1 MNDLEV
7 SKQVQ
12 QLVQFIRQE
21 AEEKANEISV
31 SAEEEFNIE
40 KLQIVEAEKKKIR
53 QEFERKEKQV
63 EVRRKIEYST
73 QLNASRL
80 KLLQAQ
86 DDLVRKMKEAAEKQL
101 QMVGSSD
108 NEDYPKLLE
117 ALIIQGLL
125 RLKEHST
132 QLRCREQDLEIVQSV
147 IGSTKQAYAEKLNVD
162 VPEVFVDEEH
172 FLPGPPGSSNHGS
185 SWYQS
190 LPFIRILAEWYCVNS
205 DYMNVLSTLEH
216 GNFDHTNS

>member
-1 MNDLEV
+1 MNDMEV
-7 SKQVQ
+7 SNQVQ
-12 QLVQFIRQE
+12 QMVQFIRQE

-86 DDLVRKMKEAAEKQL
+86 DDLVRKMKDAAEKQL
-101 QMVGSSD
+101 RKVGSND
-108 NEDYPKLLE
+108 DEDYPKLLE

-125 RLKEHST
+125 RLKESST
-132 QLRCREQDLEIVQSV
+132 QLRCREQDLEAVQSV
-147 IGSTKQAYAEKLNVD
+147 IESAKQAYAEKLNVD
-162 VPEVFVDEEH
+162 VPEVFVDDKH

-185 SWYQS
+185 SWY
-190 LPFIRILAEWYCVNS
+190 
-205 DYMNVLSTLEH
+205 
-216 GNFDHTNS
+216 

>member
-1 MNDLEV
+1 MNDMEV
-7 SKQVQ
+7 SQQVQ
-12 QLVQFIRQE
+12 QMVQFIRQE

-86 DDLVRKMKEAAEKQL
+86 DDLVRKMKEAAENQLRKEAAEKQL

-117 ALIIQGLL
+117 ALIIQVCD
-125 RLKEHST
+125 S
-132 QLRCREQDLEIVQSV
+132 QSFDNV
-147 IGSTKQAYAEKLNVD
+147 IGYSTRVLFQHCYILKRMAYM
-162 VPEVFVDEEH
+162 
-172 FLPGPPGSSNHGS
+172 
-185 SWYQS
+185 
-190 LPFIRILAEWYCVNS
+190 C
-205 DYMNVLSTLEH
+205 
-216 GNFDHTNS
+216 